1 LKHPVSHTY
10 ALLLLPALLHCL
22 GSRVA
27 ASVQDDDEQ
36 LAAHQQRA
44 RAAEERQDFAAAAS
58 EYKALVDAVPNNA
71 ELESNLGVAL
81 YFNHEFKQ
89 AADILR
95 RAETLKPALYAPHLF
110 MGLSMA
116 QLGRPDAAVPELE
129 KAVAINNADPLA
141 HTWLGYEYTAQSHF
155 EKAAEQMQVAAQQK
169 PDDEDAW
176 FALGRCYLELG
187 KQATV
192 ELLHAAPDGGR
203 TWLLAG
209 EQYEAQGNRG
219 KAVKLYSGALER
231 RPDIP
236 ELGEKVVALG
246 SAVPAA
252 RGAHDANHSEEDRL
266 YHLVQTYQSKAREA
280 FERVA
285 EINPDSY
292 RAHEVLGDSCAASD
306 RFDDA
311 IPEYR
316 MVLER
321 KPDLPG
327 IHGDLC
333 NALSRTGRIQEAIKE
348 CDAEIAVSPYSA
360 GAYVQDARLHVL
372 EDDHAQAAIL
382 LGKAL
387 SLDRPPIAAYKLQAK
402 IDLAQK
408 QYGAAIDG
416 LTRYLALESKD
427 ASAWFLLA
435 RAYKATGDNTK
446 MAQAIETY
454 KKSSDAAKGSG
465 EVQRAL
471 DTRRDRDALPG
482 EEDPESGSPL

>member
-1 LKHPVSHTY
+1 MKNYVSHSY
-10 ALLLLPALLHCL
+10 ALLLLPGLLHFL
-22 GSRVA
+22 GSPVA
-27 ASVQDDDEQ
+27 ASEQNPDEQ

-44 RAAEERQDFAAAAS
+44 RAAEEKQDFAKAVS

-81 YFNHEFKQ
+81 YFNHDFKQ

-110 MGLSMA
+110 MGLAMA
-116 QLGRPDAAVPELE
+116 QLGKPDAAILELR
-129 KAVAINNADPLA
+129 KAVATNNANPLA

-155 EKAAEQMQVAAQQK
+155 EKAAEQMQIAAQQK

-176 FALGRCYLELG
+176 FALGHCYLELG

-203 TWLLAG
+203 TWQLAG
-209 EQYEAQGNRG
+209 EEYEAQGNRG
-219 KAVKLYSGALER
+219 KAVKLYLGALER
-231 RPDIP
+231 RPDISDLR
-236 ELGEKVVALG
+236 ERVEALG
-246 SAVPAA
+246 STVPSAH
-252 RGAHDANHSEEDRL
+252 GAHDADHSEEDRL
-266 YHLVQTYQSKAREA
+266 YQLVQGYQSKAREA

-285 EINPDSY
+285 QINPDSY
-292 RAHEVLGDSCAASD
+292 RAHEILGDSLAASD

-321 KPDLPG
+321 KADLPG

-333 NALSRTGRIQEAIKE
+333 NALSRAGRIQEAIKE
-348 CDAEIAVSPYSA
+348 CEAEIAVSPYSA
-360 GAYVQDARLHVL
+360 GAYIQDARLHVL
-372 EDDHAQAAIL
+372 EDDNAQAATL
-382 LGKAL
+382 LGKGL
-387 SLDRPPIAAYKLQAK
+387 SLDRPPIAAYKLKAK

-408 QYGAAIDG
+408 RYGVAIES
-416 LTRYLALESKD
+416 LTRYLGTESKD
-427 ASAWFLLA
+427 AGAWFLLA
-435 RAYKATGDNTK
+435 RAYKAAGDSTK

-454 KKSSDAAKGSG
+454 KKTSDAAKGSG

-471 DTRRDRDALPG
+471 DTQRDRDALPG
-482 EEDPESGSPL
+482 EESPKEQIN